1 MRLDVQNEVCRTM
14 KKVPA
19 LDSSCWTLPDY
30 IEWSRDQIF
39 RQNNAFVNLQT
50 RLENRVRIQEENSML
65 ARGERKELFEQLEA
79 TQGLLTAAI
88 KSLDRHEGKIKLL
101 KLVMDHYADVA
112 PRFSE
117 VMNQIQEDLD
127 RGQDI
132 PK

>member
-1 MRLDVQNEVCRTM
+1 MRMDRKSEVCRTM
-14 KKVPA
+14 NKKPA
-19 LDSSCWTLPDY
+19 YDASCWTLPDF
-30 IEWSRDQIF
+30 IEWTRDQLF
-39 RQNNAFVNLQT
+39 RQHEALI
-50 RLENRVRIQEENSML
+50 RIQGRQEMESNKLQL
-65 ARGERKELFEQLEA
+65 ARKERKELFDNLEA